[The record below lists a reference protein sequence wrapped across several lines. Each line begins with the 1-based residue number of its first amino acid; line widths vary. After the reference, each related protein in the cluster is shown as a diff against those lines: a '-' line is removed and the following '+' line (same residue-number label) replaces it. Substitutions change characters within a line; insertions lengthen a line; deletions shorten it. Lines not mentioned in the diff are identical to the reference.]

1 MAGFSKQA
9 FIGGFYADYFFW
21 VNVLTILIQAFL
33 VSRIVKYLGIAG
45 VILALPL
52 VALGAYSTIALG
64 ASLAVVLWAKT
75 AENATDYSV
84 MNTGKQMLWLLTSRA
99 EKYKAKQAVD
109 TFFVRTGDLLSAAI
123 VYAGTTW
130 LAMGVRGF
138 AFTNLVLVLAWLTA
152 AGLLL
157 RAHRRVVAETQRT
170 EAA

>member
-1 MAGFSKQA
+1 M
-9 FIGGFYADYFFW
+9 
-21 VNVLTILIQAFL
+21 
-33 VSRIVKYLGIAG
+33 
-45 VILALPL
+45 

-64 ASLAVVLWAKT
+64 ASFAVVRWAKT

-84 MNTGKQMLWLLTSRA
+84 MNTGKQMLWLPTSRA

-130 LAMGVRGF
+130 LAMDVRGF
-138 AFTNLVLVLAWLTA
+138 AFTNVVLTLAWIA
-152 AGLLL
+152 VAVLLL
-157 RAHRRVVAETQRT
+157 REHRKVVARTQRT